1 MKLKLNLNKFG
12 YIQIDLMFAGILFF
26 VFLSLTYVTYK
37 DYFETSSTND
47 ELKLLS
53 ATSRDLCTYFR
64 NDITSNYELNL
75 TTLSTYNNS
84 NYITLKNSLNIENLN
99 FNMIVKTVLPQANI
113 TNFGFKSPKTSL
125 SQTYS
130 CYQYGQN
137 NVYQIQIEVW
147 K

>member
-1 MKLKLNLNKFG
+1 LKLNLNKFG

-47 ELKLLS
+47 ELKVLS

-64 NDITSNYELNL
+64 NDITSKYELNL
-75 TTLSTYNNS
+75 TKLTRYNNS
-84 NYITLKNSLNIENLN
+84 NYVTLKNSLNIENLN
-99 FNMIVKTVLPQANI
+99 FNMVITNAISQANI

-125 SQTYS
+125 SQMYS
-130 CYQYGQN
+130 CYHSREHEL
-137 NVYQIQIEVW
+137 YQIQVEVW

>member
-1 MKLKLNLNKFG
+1 LKLNLNKLG
-12 YIQIDLMFAGILFF
+12 YIQIDLIFAGILFF
-26 VFLSLTYVTYK
+26 SFFSLTYVTYK
-37 DYFETSSTND
+37 DYFETSSTNN

-64 NDITSNYELNL
+64 NDLTTSHELNL
-75 TTLSTYNNS
+75 TKLTNYTNS
-84 NYITLKNSLNIENLN
+84 NYVTLKNSLNVEYLN
-99 FNMIVKTVLPQANI
+99 FNMVITNVLTQTNI
-113 TNFGFKSPKTSL
+113 TNFGFKSPKSSL

-137 NVYQIQIEVW
+137 KTFQIQVEVW